1 MCVPLTVPACA
12 VDFPLRSE
20 LQMRE
25 VQRMFPLHGAR
36 VLHSLGVSLRVRDG
50 LSGLRMITATTT
62 PPFEYE

>member
-1 MCVPLTVPACA
+1 
-12 VDFPLRSE
+12 
-20 LQMRE
+20 MRE

-36 VLHSLGVSLRVRDG
+36 VLHALGVSLRVRDG